1 MRERSRGNFLT
12 LAVSKRSKRKRD
24 LENEVRGLL
33 KDLGLV
39 IGRAK
44 MNTFSVRVSELIED
58 RQELAAVIEPLLKAR
73 VAVAQQIAD
82 LDRKVMPV
90 GT

>member
-1 MRERSRGNFLT
+1 
-12 LAVSKRSKRKRD
+12 
-24 LENEVRGLL
+24 
-33 KDLGLV
+33 
-39 IGRAK
+39 
-44 MNTFSVRVSELIED
+44 MNTFSVRVSELIEV

>member
-1 MRERSRGNFLT
+1 VRERSRGNFLT